1 MYRDKSTGDRPRP
14 APAGLVRLFVLLLLA
29 PGALLA
35 APDMVLQD
43 PAGDQR
49 NVNEFIGRGE
59 WVVVTVWSADCP
71 ICRRDMYHMT
81 FFHEEHKDKG
91 IQVLGLSIDG
101 YGQRDKAQDFID
113 EQSLNF
119 PNLIGTPADASRLSG
134 HRFIG
139 TPTYYFF
146 APDGAF
152 MTARV
157 GALTGAQAERV
168 LQALKKDRPR

>member
-1 MYRDKSTGDRPRP
+1 MYRDKSTRDVVPP
-14 APAGLVRLFVLLLLA
+14 APAWVARLVALLLLA
-29 PGALLA
+29 PTAILA
-35 APDMVLQD
+35 APDMVLKD
-43 PAGDQR
+43 PSGKSR
-49 NVNEFIGRGE
+49 NVNEFIGRGQ
-59 WVVVTVWSADCP
+59 WVIVTVWSADCP

-81 FFHEEHKDKG
+81 FFQEEHKEKG

-101 YGQRDKAQDFID
+101 YAQRDQAQDFID

-134 HRFIG
+134 HRFRG

-152 MTARV
+152 MAVHV
-157 GALTGAQAERV
+157 GSLTGAQAERV
-168 LQALKKDRPR
+168 LRALKKDRPR